1 MGLIDLKSCYE
12 NLICPRCSCSLHVEQ
27 SAIRCT
33 SETCPQAANP
43 FPIVQGVPALIDFDD
58 SVVSLENVLST
69 SGSSLI
75 RRATH
80 PRLRRLLRVI
90 NSPRN
95 RRSEAN
101 TAQMLELLRQQTS
114 TSAKPLVLVIG
125 GGTIGS
131 GVEELYAADDI
142 NTLALDI
149 YWSPIVQFL
158 ADGQRIPLA
167 DESVDGVLIQAVLEH
182 VLEPQ
187 TVVQEIHRVL
197 RTAGIVYSETPFLQQ
212 VHEGAYDFTRFSDSG
227 HRYLFRDFE
236 LINSGTIA
244 GPGTQLVWSIEHFT
258 RSLFRSRTAGF
269 IARLSMFWLARLDRF
284 LDPEF

>member
-1 MGLIDLKSCYE
+1 MLS
-12 NLICPRCSCSLHVEQ
+12 RV
-27 SAIRCT
+27 
-33 SETCPQAANP
+33 
-43 FPIVQGVPALIDFDD
+43 LIDFDD

-284 LDPEF
+284 LDPEFSIDGASGVYFLGRKSNSRMSKRAAIEYYQGAQ